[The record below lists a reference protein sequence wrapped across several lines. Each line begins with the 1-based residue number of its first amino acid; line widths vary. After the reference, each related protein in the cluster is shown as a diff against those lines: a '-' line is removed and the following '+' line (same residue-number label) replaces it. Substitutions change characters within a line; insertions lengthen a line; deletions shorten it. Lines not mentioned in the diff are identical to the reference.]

1 MATFKSVVRG
11 ERKDGF
17 MHVYIRV
24 SHRKRHG
31 YIKTDKMVTR
41 RELNKQGEIKDP
53 MVVSYCAQLILDY
66 NRRLNEKDISRW
78 TVAEVVDYLLKGNE
92 DICFSD
98 YARQHADR
106 MIDRGQERNAKNYLL
121 AAIGDA
127 LTAEN
132 RFPILLGNL
141 DLILDRCGVA
151 EFRLLGKSDE
161 LLDIIP
167 FPFEKRSVIR
177 NGIISAVDRG
187 NTADNGK
194 LAASSVLGEPVLQVS
209 PWSSRIKHLNHLN
222 VAP

>member
-1 MATFKSVVRG
+1 MLLLAVGRNVERG
-11 ERKDGF
+11 EPGF
-17 MHVYIRV
+17 AAVLRPG
-24 SHRKRHG
+24 K
-31 YIKTDKMVTR
+31 
-41 RELNKQGEIKDP
+41 
-53 MVVSYCAQLILDY
+53 
-66 NRRLNEKDISRW
+66 
-78 TVAEVVDYLLKGNE
+78 EVENALLLLH
-92 DICFSD
+92 DAFL
-98 YARQHADR
+98 
-106 MIDRGQERNAKNYLL
+106 LL
-121 AAIGDA
+121 AAVGDA

-167 FPFEKRSVIR
+167 FSFEQRSVIR
-177 NGIISAVDRG
+177 NGIISAVRRR

-194 LAASSVLGEPVLQVS
+194 LAAGRVLGEPVLQVS